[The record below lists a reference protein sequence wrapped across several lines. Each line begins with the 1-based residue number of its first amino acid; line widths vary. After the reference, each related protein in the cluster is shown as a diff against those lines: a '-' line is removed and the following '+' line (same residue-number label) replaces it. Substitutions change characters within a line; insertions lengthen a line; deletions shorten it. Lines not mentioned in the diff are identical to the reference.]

1 MDLLVE
7 DDCQKKKKKA
17 LILLASIFNLEE
29 KLLVLSLQFTQ

>member
-29 KLLVLSLQFTQ
+29 KLLVLILQFTQ